1 MSLFGALT
9 SGVSGLSAQSS
20 AMGTIADNI
29 SNVNTVG
36 YKGADVDFQT
46 LVTRQGSQTRYSA
59 GGVQARAQ
67 GGVDMQGLLQSSASS
82 TDLALSGNGFFLV
95 NQASQPT
102 GTDPYLFTRAG
113 SFSADSQGYLRNGAG
128 YYLQGWPTNSLGEV
142 VLPSGSAAA
151 LTNQNIISQDFL
163 ETINLNRF
171 SGTAA
176 ATTKVTL
183 GANLPASD
191 AIDASRSVDVQ
202 MFDSLGNTLGTRF
215 TFTKEAANSWNL
227 SVEPPA
233 GAAVAILRN
242 ADGEIYRSA
251 GQLEFTAQPANG
263 ASVSINGQ
271 TYTFTSTAG
280 GGTGSVLIG
289 TTLADTVGNLVSAV
303 KATDAAFVAT
313 TTPGEH
319 QVATKGSDRTTVV
332 FTAGD
337 RTGLSD
343 IEIDASSLSAAAG
356 TPATRQGLLTT
367 PIFTVAQPETTDAGM
382 TFGAN
387 GLPQSFGATTLSLVG
402 FASGAADMDG
412 SDADAIA
419 LNFGQANR
427 ADGLTQFGTQFTT
440 SLIERDGARYGAY
453 SGVSVAK
460 DGLVYALFD
469 NGERRPVFKM
479 PVATF
484 VNPNGLQA
492 VAGNSYAATEESGLP
507 ALRVAGSGP
516 AGSIAQSS
524 LESSTVDI
532 GDEFSRMIVVQR
544 AYSAAT
550 KIISTAD
557 EMLEE
562 LVRIKR

>member
-29 SNVNTVG
+29 TNVNTVG
-36 YKGADVDFQT
+36 YKGSSVDFQT
-46 LVTRQGSQTRYSA
+46 LVTRQGSNTRYSA
-59 GGVQARAQ
+59 GGVQARAD
-67 GGVDMQGLLQSSASS
+67 GNVNVQGLLQSSAST

-95 NQASQPT
+95 NRASQPT
-102 GTDPYLFTRAG
+102 ATDPYLFTRAG
-113 SFSADSQGYLRNGAG
+113 SFSTDAEGFLRNGAG

-142 VLPSGSAAA
+142 VLPNGSAASM
-151 LTNQNIISQDFL
+151 TNENIISRDFL

-176 ATTKVTL
+176 ATTKVAL
-183 GANLPASD
+183 GANLPAAEAVGGSHG
-191 AIDASRSVDVQ
+191 IDVQ
-202 MFDSLGNTLGTRF
+202 MFDSLGNALGTRF
-215 TFTKEAANSWNL
+215 TFTKQAANTWDL
-227 SVEPPA
+227 AIEPPA
-233 GAAVAILRN
+233 GTAVANLVN
-242 ADGEIYRSA
+242 ANGEIYRSA
-251 GQLEFTAQPANG
+251 GQLEFTAQPMVG
-263 ASVSINGQ
+263 ASASINGS
-271 TYTFTSTAG
+271 TYTFAAAAG
-280 GGTGSVLIG
+280 GAGTVAIG
-289 TTLADTVGNLVSAV
+289 QTLAETVANLVTAVTSSDTDFGASAGAHHV
-303 KATDAAFVAT
+303 
-313 TTPGEH
+313 EL
-319 QVATKGSDRTTVV
+319 KGSDNTTVL
-332 FTAGD
+332 FTAGAG
-337 RTGLSD
+337 TGLGD
-343 IEIDASSLSAAAG
+343 IAIDATNLSADSTG
-356 TPATRQGLLTT
+356 TPATQQGLLAT
-367 PIFTVAQPETTDAGM
+367 PSFTIAQPQTSDAGLV
-382 TFGAN
+382 FGPN
-387 GLPQSFGATTLSLVG
+387 GLPQSFGAASLSILG
-402 FASGAADMDG
+402 FTNGAADMDG
-412 SDADAIA
+412 TAANTIS

-427 ADGLTQFGTQFTT
+427 ANGITQFGTEFTT

-484 VNPNGLQA
+484 VNPSGLQS
-492 VAGNSYAATEESGLP
+492 VAGNSYAVTEESGGP
-507 ALRVAGSGP
+507 SLREADSGA
-516 AGSIAQSS
+516 AGSIIQSS

>member
-29 SNVNTVG
+29 TNVNTVG
-36 YKGADVDFQT
+36 YKGTNVDFQT

-59 GGVQARAQ
+59 GGVQASAQ
-67 GGVDMQGLLQSSASS
+67 GNVSVQGLLQSSAST

-95 NQASQPT
+95 NRSSEPT
-102 GTDPYLFTRAG
+102 ATDPYLFTRAG
-113 SFSADSQGYLRNGAG
+113 SFSTDAEGFLRNGAG

-142 VLPSGSAAA
+142 VLPNGSAASM
-151 LTNQNIISQDFL
+151 TNQNIISRDFL

-176 ATTKVTL
+176 ATTKVAL
-183 GANLPASD
+183 SANLPA
-191 AIDASRSVDVQ
+191 AETTGESRGIDVQ
-202 MFDSLGNTLGTRF
+202 LFDSLGNALGTRF
-215 TFTKEAANSWNL
+215 TFTKQAANAWDL

-233 GAAVAILRN
+233 GTAVANLLN

-251 GQLEFTAQPANG
+251 GQLEFTTQPMDG
-263 ASVSINGQ
+263 ASVSINGN
-271 TYTFTSTAG
+271 TYTFASTASG
-280 GGTGSVLIG
+280 AGTVTIG
-289 TTLADTVGNLVSAV
+289 QTLAETVANLVAAVGSNDADFGSAAGAHKV
-303 KATDAAFVAT
+303 
-313 TTPGEH
+313 EL
-319 QVATKGSDRTTVV
+319 KGSDKTTVV
-332 FTAGD
+332 FTAGAGS
-337 RTGLSD
+337 GLGD
-343 IEIDASSLSAAAG
+343 ITIDATSLSADSTGA
-356 TPATRQGLLTT
+356 PATQQGLLAT
-367 PIFTVAQPETTDAGM
+367 PSFTIAQPQTTDAGLV
-382 TFGAN
+382 FGTN
-387 GLPQSFGATTLSLVG
+387 GLPQSFGAASLSIVG
-402 FASGAADMDG
+402 FTNGAADMDG
-412 SDADAIA
+412 TAASTIA
-419 LNFGQANR
+419 LNFGQADR
-427 ADGLTQFGTQFTT
+427 ANGITQFGTEFTT
-440 SLIERDGARYGAY
+440 NLIERDGTRYGGY

-484 VNPNGLQA
+484 VNPTGLQA
-492 VAGNSYAATEESGLP
+492 VAGNAYAVTEESGGP
-507 ALRVAGSGP
+507 SLREADSGS
-516 AGSIAQSS
+516 AGSIIQSS

>member
-29 SNVNTVG
+29 TNVNTVG
-36 YKGADVDFQT
+36 YKGTGIDFQT

-67 GGVDMQGLLQSSASS
+67 GGVNVQGLLQSSASA

-95 NQASQPT
+95 NRASEPAA
-102 GTDPYLFTRAG
+102 TDPYMFTRAG
-113 SFSADSQGYLRNGAG
+113 SFSTDAEGFLRNGAG

-142 VLPSGSAAA
+142 VLPNGSAASM
-151 LTNQNIISQDFL
+151 TNQNIISRDFL

-176 ATTKVTL
+176 ATTKVAL
-183 GANLPASD
+183 SANLPAAEANGS
-191 AIDASRSVDVQ
+191 SRGIDVQ
-202 MFDSLGNTLGTRF
+202 LFDSLGNALGTRF
-215 TFTKEAANSWNL
+215 NFTKQTANTWDL
-227 SVEPPA
+227 AIEPPA
-233 GAAVAILRN
+233 GTAVASLLN

-251 GQLEFTAQPANG
+251 GQLEFTAQPMDG
-263 ASVSINGQ
+263 ATVSINGSA
-271 TYTFTSTAG
+271 YTFAASG
-280 GGTGSVLIG
+280 GGAGTVTIG
-289 TTLADTVGNLVSAV
+289 QTLAETVANLVAAVSA
-303 KATDAAFVAT
+303 ADTDFGSSAGA
-313 TTPGEH
+313 H
-319 QVATKGSDRTTVV
+319 QVELKGSDKTTVV
-332 FTAGD
+332 FTAGSGS
-337 RTGLSD
+337 GLGS
-343 IEIDASSLSAAAG
+343 IAIDATTLSADSTG
-356 TPATRQGLLTT
+356 TPATQQGLLAT
-367 PIFTVAQPETTDAGM
+367 PSFTIAQPQTSEAGLV
-382 TFGAN
+382 FGAN
-387 GLPQSFGATTLSLVG
+387 GLPQSFGAASLSIRG
-402 FASGAADMDG
+402 FINGAADMDG
-412 SDADAIA
+412 AAASTIS

-427 ADGLTQFGTQFTT
+427 ANGITQFGTEFTT
-440 SLIERDGARYGAY
+440 NLIERDGTRYGGY

-484 VNPNGLQA
+484 VNPTGLQA
-492 VAGNSYAATEESGLP
+492 VAGNSYAVTEESGSP
-507 ALRVAGSGP
+507 SLRAADSGP
-516 AGSIAQSS
+516 AGSIIQSS